1 MKKSVLLTRSKSAN
15 NELKEKFISQDFDFL
30 DCNLIKY
37 KLFPVEAEYIN
48 KFSNLIIT
56 SNFAANNIPNAPRS
70 DMSVWV
76 VGEKS
81 ANSLKNKGYKVEHY
95 ASSAENLKKQLP
107 EKLPKTT
114 LYISGD
120 HITVNMPSEITRK
133 ILYKTEYLESLSE
146 KEVIRYKEGID
157 YIVLYSENC
166 AKTLLKLLVENNLVN
181 YLENTA
187 IVAISSK
194 VGKVFRQV
202 FKNVVVCHD
211 SQSMLK
217 YIEEHERK
225 DKTSR
230 K

>member
-15 NELKEKFISQDFDFL
+15 NELKGKFISKDLEIL

-37 KLFPVEAEYIN
+37 KLFPVEADYIN
-48 KFSNLIIT
+48 KFSDLIIT
-56 SNFAANNIPNAPRS
+56 SNFAANNIPNSPRS
-70 DMSVWV
+70 GMPVWV

-81 ANSLKNKGYKVEHY
+81 ASSLENKGYKVAFY
-95 ASSAENLKKQLP
+95 AASAENLKKQILDNLGP
-107 EKLPKTT
+107 RYKTM
-114 LYISGD
+114 LYLSGD

-187 IVAISSK
+187 IIAISSK
-194 VGKVFRQV
+194 VGKVFGQA

-217 YIEEHERK
+217 YIEEHDRK
-225 DKTSR
+225 D
-230 K
+230 

>member
-95 ASSAENLKKQLP
+95 APSAENLKKQLYLDWFC
-107 EKLPKTT
+107 KL
-114 LYISGD
+114 
-120 HITVNMPSEITRK
+120 N
-133 ILYKTEYLESLSE
+133 TEYAFFRFLVYLIRLILRQSLP
-146 KEVIRYKEGID
+146 
-157 YIVLYSENC
+157 
-166 AKTLLKLLVENNLVN
+166 LLHL
-181 YLENTA
+181 
-187 IVAISSK
+187 
-194 VGKVFRQV
+194 
-202 FKNVVVCHD
+202 
-211 SQSMLK
+211 
-217 YIEEHERK
+217 
-225 DKTSR
+225 
-230 K
+230 

>member
-15 NELKEKFISQDFDFL
+15 NELKKSFISKDLDFL

-37 KLFPVEAEYIN
+37 KLFPVEADYIN
-48 KFSNLIIT
+48 KFSDLIIT

-70 DMSVWV
+70 GMPVWV

-81 ANSLKNKGYKVEHY
+81 ASSLENKGYKVAFY
-95 ASSAENLKKQLP
+95 AASAENLKKQILDNLGP
-107 EKLPKTT
+107 RYKTM
-114 LYISGD
+114 LYLSGD

-146 KEVIRYKEGID
+146 KEMIRYKEGID

-187 IVAISSK
+187 IIAISSK
-194 VGKVFRQV
+194 VGKVFGQA

-217 YIEEHERK
+217 YIEEHDRK
-225 DKTSR
+225 D
-230 K
+230 